1 MLKRKATLKRVMI
14 CELILCYMAI
24 LAMISHIRAPQP
36 YETIMKTSLLEIN
49 DFESF
54 DGSAVI
60 GQTMTI
66 KNGAEEQLVGYQAP
80 LQLVGLERIRIMF
93 QIDCDILAEGDNLL
107 SVDLY
112 EAKSGYDFAEQE
124 NVLHLKEGINEISVN
139 LPIGENAP
147 DTAMLRLFTLD
158 QADWTI
164 HSFHVYEE
172 VPEPKVTPAL
182 IITPVALLTV
192 FGITVFVYGFILK
205 KARRNGCEEKC

>member
-24 LAMISHIRAPQP
+24 LVMISHIRAPQP
-36 YETIMKTSLLEIN
+36 YETIMQTSLLEMN

-54 DGSAVI
+54 DGFTVI
-60 GQTMTI
+60 DQTMTI
-66 KNGAEEQLVGYQAP
+66 KNGAEDQLVGYQAP
-80 LQLVGLERIRIMF
+80 LQLAGLERIRIMF

-112 EAKSGYDFAEQE
+112 EAESGYDYAEQE
-124 NVLHLKEGINEISVN
+124 NVLRLQEGINEISVS

-147 DTAMLRLFTLD
+147 DAAMLRLFTLD

-172 VPEPKVTPAL
+172 VPAPKVTPAM
-182 IITPVALLTV
+182 IITPIALLTF
-192 FGITVFVYGFILK
+192 FGITVFAYGFISK